1 MVTYLWI
8 QPSKMMLKI
17 QWKFKSVNTY
27 HTRNVIPAQNVT
39 FVLKFKDLRVLRT
52 HFIEDIWDCR
62 DELVSFAWIGTEKFR
77 SRIKTVHGKLI
88 SWFWSKII
96 LKTLGD
102 NITPITL
109 SLPGCPLTLPRQAS
123 LFINSVFWA
132 KYYILCWINTHNNS
146 TSQCVTV
153 T

>member
-62 DELVSFAWIGTEKFR
+62 DELVSYAWRGTEKFR
-77 SRIKTVHGKLI
+77 SRIKTVHGKWI
-88 SWFWSKII
+88 SWVWSKII

-102 NITPITL
+102 NITSITL
-109 SLPGCPLTLPRQAS
+109 SSWVPLNTAETSPTS
-123 LFINSVFWA
+123 H
-132 KYYILCWINTHNNS
+132 KYCILSKVLYTMLNKHT
-146 TSQCVTV
+146 
-153 T
+153 